1 MRKTPSLAI
10 AKNGKMSVDLITKY
24 FPDLSQQQYEQFRD
38 MAHLY
43 ALWNSQINVISRKDM
58 QHFYERH
65 VLHSLAIAKYCS
77 FAPGARVLDIGT
89 GGGFPALPLAV
100 LFPEVQFYAVDSI
113 AKKIKVLEAVQEA
126 LGLSNIFPQVARAEK
141 LAGQYDFIISRAV
154 TRMPKFLGWTRGK
167 LRAGNSAGSRA
178 NGILYLKGGDLQAE
192 MANLMN
198 WQEQPLSDY
207 FEESFFESKKLIY
220 LPA

>member
-1 MRKTPSLAI
+1 
-10 AKNGKMSVDLITKY
+10 MSVDLITKY

-126 LGLSNIFPQVARAEK
+126 LGLNNIFPQVARAEK
-141 LAGQYDFIISRAV
+141 LTGQYDFIISRAV

-192 MANLMN
+192 MASLMN

>member
-1 MRKTPSLAI
+1 
-10 AKNGKMSVDLITKY
+10 MSVDLITKY

-192 MANLMN
+192 MASLMN